1 MPRILS
7 IGRLKIKNKNMKAK
21 DRKKI
26 KINEKK
32 KDPALPHW
40 NLHGRKI
47 NYACL
52 HANSGQCMEGLV
64 QISGENEVLK
74 SRKPCKKNK
83 FYMLACKQ
91 RIV

>member
-7 IGRLKIKNKNMKAK
+7 IGRLKIKNRNRKAK
-21 DRKKI
+21 DRNKI

-47 NYACL
+47 NSACL
-52 HANSGQCMEGLV
+52 HANSG
-64 QISGENEVLK
+64 
-74 SRKPCKKNK
+74 
-83 FYMLACKQ
+83 
-91 RIV
+91 

>member
-7 IGRLKIKNKNMKAK
+7 LGRLKIKNKNRKAK

-32 KDPALPHW
+32 KDPISRW

-47 NYACL
+47 NSACL